1 MFAERVDGSKS
12 IRLSEIPTNSDGGLS
27 KEIAEKQT
35 KALGDRLG
43 ELADLMYFAG
53 QHPLL
58 VILQGMDT
66 SGKDGTIRFLL
77 QHLNAQ
83 GTSVASFKVPTPRE
97 LSQDF
102 LWRCH
107 QDTPRRGAITIFN
120 RSHYEDVLVV
130 RVHSLTP
137 EERWRKRYGHI
148 RAFEDLLSDNETII
162 TKFFLHIS
170 KEEQEERLLA
180 REKETE
186 KAWKLSAGDWK
197 EREYWQDYQD
207 AYEDA
212 INKTSSPEA
221 PWFVVPSDRKWFRNL
236 AIVEALVQALE
247 RHEEGW
253 MEKLEK
259 IGTEAKAELAEYRS
273 TQRGSGAN

>member
-1 MFAERVDGSKS
+1 MYSERLDGSKKVQ
-12 IRLSEIPTNSDGGLS
+12 LSAIPTDADGGLAKDAGENLA
-27 KEIAEKQT
+27 KE
-35 KALGDRLG
+35 LGKRLE

-58 VILQGMDT
+58 IILQGMDT

-97 LSQDF
+97 LNQDF

-107 QDTPRRGAITIFN
+107 QDTPKRGAITIFN

-137 EERWRKRYGHI
+137 EERWKKRYDHI
-148 RAFEDLLSDNETII
+148 RAFESMLADNETII
-162 TKFFLHIS
+162 VKFFLHIS
-170 KEEQEERLLA
+170 KQEQEERLLA
-180 REKETE
+180 REQETE
-186 KAWKLSAGDWK
+186 KAWKLSVGDWK
-197 EREYWQDYQD
+197 EREFWQDYQI

-212 INKTSSPEA
+212 INKTAAPHA
-221 PWFVVPSDRKWFRNL
+221 PWHVVPADRKWYRNL
-236 AIVEALVQALE
+236 AIVEALVGALE
-247 RHEEGW
+247 QHEASW
-253 MEKLEK
+253 LAKLEK
-259 IGTEAKAELAEYRS
+259 IGVEAKAELAEYRS
-273 TQRGSGAN
+273 TQR